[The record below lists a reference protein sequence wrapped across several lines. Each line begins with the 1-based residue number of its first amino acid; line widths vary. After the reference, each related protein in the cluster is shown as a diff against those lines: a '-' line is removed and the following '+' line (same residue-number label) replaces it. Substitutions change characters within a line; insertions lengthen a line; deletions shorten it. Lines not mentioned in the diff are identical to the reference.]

1 VLLLRARA
9 VRCLPVHLRIYAI
22 IIFSRLPRSYV
33 KWIGTLANLDE
44 QIIDVLKYIRK
55 GTWSYIAGS
64 PQHHRLLQ
72 ASARDLGLPAAWGDP
87 TVVPAY
93 GGSIANEA
101 WKKLGLFN
109 RPSVGGIPCEIL
121 HAEVGSSLG
130 LTSSCTAN
138 ACLRTLKGFV
148 EALAIYLPVRISY
161 FLPST
166 NEAKIFESR
175 CTFYLFY

>member
-1 VLLLRARA
+1 M
-9 VRCLPVHLRIYAI
+9 
-22 IIFSRLPRSYV
+22 
-33 KWIGTLANLDE
+33 ANLDE
-44 QIIDVLKYIRK
+44 RIIDALKYIRK

-93 GGSIANEA
+93 GGAIANEA

-138 ACLRTLKGFV
+138 ASLRTLKGFV
-148 EALAIYLPVRISY
+148 EALAIYLPVGISY
-161 FLPST
+161 FPPST
-166 NEAKIFESR
+166 NEVKNIR
-175 CTFYLFY
+175 I